1 MNAVKLSLDDLSRDL
16 RERPDEIMLEIGAGG
31 ELLVARIRVAAT
43 ALLILM
49 PITNILFGGS
59 YYESMTG
66 AMGAVGAFLL
76 SLLWLSLSKNHR
88 LYRWLPFV
96 SAAGDVSMVSAVL
109 LLLSL
114 NNPSAGLNSV
124 VVWCCYPLAIMA
136 TALRNDVRV
145 CMLAGALAI
154 VQFSLLA
161 LFIMLQSDGTASS
174 VDYGVVSV
182 SNQIQRVVL
191 LLAVSILTAVVVYRM
206 QLLVQL
212 SGTDGLTGLPNRLY
226 LNHRVPH
233 LLQRAK
239 IDNATLSVAIIDM
252 DFFKRIND
260 DLGHLVGDKALRH
273 VVQTLRDKLD
283 DEEPLI
289 RIGGEEFLLV
299 MRMPIGTAWE
309 RIEYLRKHLNDNPFM
324 NGPDAI
330 PRTLT
335 FSAGIACCPQDASD
349 VSSLLKYADRR
360 LRAAK
365 QQGRNRVI
373 ARD

>member
-1 MNAVKLSLDDLSRDL
+1 LNIIKQSLDDLSRSL

-31 ELLVARIRVAAT
+31 ELLVARIRVVAACI
-43 ALLILM
+43 LLLL
-49 PITNILFGGS
+49 PLANLLLGGS

-66 AMGAVGAFLL
+66 AIGAVGALL
-76 SLLWLSLSKNHR
+76 LGLLWLRLSKHGR

-96 SAAGDVSMVSAVL
+96 SAACDVTMVSAVL
-109 LLLSL
+109 FLLAL
-114 NNPSAGLNSV
+114 NNASAGLNSV

-136 TALRNDVRV
+136 ATLRNDVRV
-145 CMLAGALAI
+145 CLLAGALAI

-161 LFIMLQSDGTASS
+161 IFLMHQSDGVLAST
-174 VDYGVVSV
+174 DYGIVSA
-182 SNQIQRVVL
+182 SNQVQRVVL
-191 LLAVSILTAVVVYRM
+191 LIAISMLSAAVVYRM

-233 LLQRAK
+233 LLAQAK
-239 IDNATLSVAIIDM
+239 VDNATLSLAIIDM
-252 DFFKRIND
+252 DLFKRIND

-273 VVQTLRDKLD
+273 VVRTIRQELNA
-283 DEEPLI
+283 EEPLI

-299 MRMPIGTAWE
+299 MRIPIGNAWE
-309 RIEYLRKHLNDNPFM
+309 RVELLRKRLNDKPFLSH
-324 NGPDAI
+324 PDAV
-330 PRTLT
+330 PRTLS
-335 FSAGIACCPQDASD
+335 FSAGIACSPHDASD
-349 VSSLLKYADRR
+349 LSGLLKHADCR

-365 QQGRNRVI
+365 QEGRNRVI

>member
-1 MNAVKLSLDDLSRDL
+1 MTTVKQSLDDLSRDL

-31 ELLVARIRVAAT
+31 ELLVARIRTIAT
-43 ALLILM
+43 ALLLLL
-49 PITNILFGGS
+49 PITNLLLGGS
-59 YYESMTG
+59 YYESITG
-66 AMGAVGAFLL
+66 AIGATGAFLL
-76 SLLWLSLSKNHR
+76 SLLWLSLSKHHR

-96 SAAGDVSMVSAVL
+96 SAASDVSMVSAVL
-109 LLLSL
+109 LGLSL

-136 TALRNDVRV
+136 TSLRNDLRV
-145 CMLAGALAI
+145 CLLAGGLAI
-154 VQFSLLA
+154 VQFSLLSI
-161 LFIMLQSDGTASS
+161 FIMHHGEGIITS
-174 VDYGVVSV
+174 VDYGTVTA
-182 SNQIQRVVL
+182 SNQIQRIVVL
-191 LLAVSILTAVVVYRM
+191 FAISILTVFVVYRM

-233 LLQRAK
+233 LLERAK
-239 IDNATLSVAIIDM
+239 TENATLSVAIIDM

-260 DLGHLVGDKALRH
+260 DMGHLVGDKALRH
-273 VVQTLRDKLD
+273 VVQILRNELN

-309 RIEYLRKHLNDNPFM
+309 RIEFLRKRVNDNPFLKDP
-324 NGPDAI
+324 NAV
-330 PRTLT
+330 PRMLS
-335 FSAGIACCPQDASD
+335 FSAGIACSPQDASD
-349 VSSLLKYADRR
+349 ISSLLKHADRR

>member
-1 MNAVKLSLDDLSRDL
+1 MSTVKHSLDDLSRDL

-31 ELLVARIRVAAT
+31 ELLVARIRVFAT
-43 ALLILM
+43 ALLMLL
-49 PITNILFGGS
+49 PITNLLLGGS
-59 YYESMTG
+59 YYESVTG

-88 LYRWLPFV
+88 LYRWLPFL
-96 SAAGDVSMVSAVL
+96 SAAADVSMVSAVL
-109 LLLSL
+109 LILSL
-114 NNPSAGLNSV
+114 NDPAAGLNSV

-145 CMLAGALAI
+145 CLLTGLLAI
-154 VQFSLLA
+154 IEFALLA
-161 LFIMLQSDGTASS
+161 AFIMYQTDGTITSG
-174 VDYGVVSV
+174 DYGVVSI
-182 SNQIQRVVL
+182 SNQIQRIVL
-191 LLAVSILTAVVVYRM
+191 LIAISLLTAVIVFRM

-239 IDNATLSVAIIDM
+239 ADNATLSVAILDM

-260 DLGHLVGDKALRH
+260 DYGHLVGDQALRH
-273 VVQTLRDKLD
+273 VVQILRDELD
-283 DEEPLI
+283 DEEPFI

-309 RIEYLRKHLNDNPFM
+309 RLEFLRKRLNDNPFLRD
-324 NGPDAI
+324 PDSA
-330 PRTLT
+330 PRMLS

-349 VSSLLKYADRR
+349 VSSLLKHADRR

>member
-1 MNAVKLSLDDLSRDL
+1 MVLFGLF
-16 RERPDEIMLEIGAGG
+16 
-31 ELLVARIRVAAT
+31 AAT
-43 ALLILM
+43 ALLLLL
-49 PITNILFGGS
+49 PITNLLLGGS
-59 YYESMTG
+59 YYESVTG

-96 SAAGDVSMVSAVL
+96 SAASDVSMVSAVL
-109 LLLSL
+109 LTLSL

-124 VVWCCYPLAIMA
+124 VVWSCYPLAIMA

-145 CMLAGALAI
+145 CILAGTLAI

-161 LFIMLQSDGTASS
+161 IFIMYQHDGTTASI
-174 VDYGVVSV
+174 DYGIVSA
-182 SNQIQRVVL
+182 SNQIQRVVVL
-191 LLAVSILTAVVVYRM
+191 IAISLLTAVVVYRM
-206 QLLVQL
+206 QLLVRL

-239 IDNATLSVAIIDM
+239 NDNATLSVAIIDM

-260 DLGHLVGDKALRH
+260 DMGHLVGDKALRH
-273 VVQTLRDKLD
+273 VVQTLRNELD

-309 RIEYLRKHLNDNPFM
+309 RLEFLRKRINDNPFL
-324 NGPDAI
+324 NHPDAV
-330 PRTLT
+330 PRALS

-349 VSSLLKYADRR
+349 LSSLLKHADRR